1 MKKVLIIAANVV
13 AWLIVIFAFL
23 ITILVFSSTNN
34 NGVPQLFGYIP
45 LTVESPSMRP
55 TFEQGDLI
63 ISQKIDDPSSLQVG
77 DVISFWTIIDGQKVK
92 NTHRIVRIEGSGTSM
107 CFVTRGDNNPVDDE
121 LPAYQSELIG
131 KWTGGRLSGAGNIM
145 AFLRTRLGFF
155 VCILIPMA
163 LFFLFELYKFI
174 VTVVR
179 IRKPA
184 AVPQLDE
191 EEIKRRAIEEYL
203 AEQKKKEEAE
213 KASEPSA
220 ADTAAAKEETVS
232 EKKEDAEKSSEPSA
246 ADTSEVKEET
256 VSEKKEDA
264 GKTSEPSETDAAAA
278 KGDTASEEQNTAE

>member
-203 AEQKKKEEAE
+203 AEQKKKEE
-213 KASEPSA
+213 
-220 ADTAAAKEETVS
+220 V
-232 EKKEDAEKSSEPSA
+232 EKSAEQSA
-246 ADTSEVKEET
+246 EQSADDKAEVKEET

-264 GKTSEPSETDAAAA
+264 GKTSEPSGADAGGT
-278 KGDTASEEQNTAE
+278 KDDTASEEQNTAE

>member
-45 LTVESPSMRP
+45 LTVESPSMKP
-55 TFEQGDLI
+55 TFDQGDLI
-63 ISQKIDDPSSLQVG
+63 ISKKVDDPSTLQVG

-92 NTHRIVRIEGSGTSM
+92 NTHRIVRIEGNEHAVS
-107 CFVTRGDNNPVDDE
+107 FITRGDNNPVDDE
-121 LPAYQSELIG
+121 MPTYAADIIG
-131 KWTGGRLSGAGNIM
+131 KWTGGHLSGAGNIM

-155 VCILIPMA
+155 VCIIIPMA

-179 IRKPA
+179 LRKPEP
-184 AVPQLDE
+184 VPQLDE

-220 ADTAAAKEETVS
+220 ADT
-232 EKKEDAEKSSEPSA
+232 
-246 ADTSEVKEET
+246 SEVKEET

-278 KGDTASEEQNTAE
+278 KVDTASEEQNTAE